1 MVWLTV
7 RQCFTVPL
15 CFSQA
20 CWDWNWS
27 SVLCLHIVLGH
38 MSWLNGRFVQ
48 GWPAGA
54 LRCMQQEQQKAG
66 LGQAA
71 DCTQPHPLMKTLL
84 HIYCLL
90 SSTAYS
96 RAVDSSL
103 RAAPWLFCMLEFK
116 FSVIQS
122 LWWLAH
128 EISLSCSHPSNKWCM
143 NSSIQLAC
151 GRCEGRPQVL
161 CRTRVLEWILA
172 KTS

>member
-38 MSWLNGRFVQ
+38 MSWFNGRFVR

-54 LRCMQQEQQKAG
+54 LRGMQQEQQEAG

-71 DCTQPHPLMKTLL
+71 QPHPLMKTLL

-90 SSTAYS
+90 SFTAYS
-96 RAVDSSL
+96 RAAS
-103 RAAPWLFCMLEFK
+103 WLFRMLEFR

-122 LWWLAH
+122 LWWVPH

-143 NSSIQLAC
+143 SSTEISRPVA
-151 GRCEGRPQVL
+151 GVKVNRRCCAEPEPWR
-161 CRTRVLEWILA
+161 EF
-172 KTS
+172 